1 MKKAIIF
8 DIRRFC
14 VHDGQGIRTTVFF
27 KGCPLS
33 CWWCHNPESRDL
45 HAEKSVKHLALDGQS
60 FEREETTGKWMTVA
74 EVMAEVL
81 QDRIFY
87 DESGGGV
94 TFSGGEPM
102 LQEAFLADTLKECRK
117 QGIHTTLDTSGY
129 ASQDAMA
136 EIAGLVDLFLYDV
149 KIINEDLHI
158 KYTGVSNK
166 QILENLK
173 FLYTSG
179 NNVILRFPVIPGI
192 TDTNENIRDMKEFIN
207 KELIK
212 KHPSEFIITTIDHH
226 LSTLSHLP
234 GKTSAIQDIS
244 TVSPPYMIASAHKLS
259 LLPYHAMA
267 REKYRRFCKSNFL
280 EHLPDLKPEE
290 LLPLKAEF
298 ESIGMNVNI
307 GG

>member
-8 DIRRFC
+8 DIRRFT
-14 VHDGQGIRTTVFF
+14 VHDGPGIRTTVFF

-45 HAEKSVKHLALDGQS
+45 HAEKSVKHLALGGQS
-60 FEREETTGKWMTVA
+60 FEREETTGTWMTVA
-74 EVMAEVL
+74 EVMAEAL

-102 LQEAFLADTLKECRK
+102 MQEAFLTDLLKECRK

-129 ASQDAMA
+129 ATQDAMA
-136 EIAGLVDLFLYDV
+136 HIAGLVDLFLYDV

-192 TDTNENIRDMKEFIN
+192 TDTTTNIRDMIEFI
-207 KELIK
+207 
-212 KHPSEFIITTIDHH
+212 TH
-226 LSTLSHLP
+226 LQSLKSSNPQILKSTNLQ
-234 GKTSAIQDIS
+234 I
-244 TVSPPYMIASAHKLS
+244 S

-267 REKYRRFCKSNFL
+267 REKYRRFCKSNLL

-290 LLPLKAEF
+290 LLPVKAEF
-298 ESIGMNVNI
+298 ESFGMNVSI